1 MPAKPK
7 TSTPSSGKP
16 ETAVVEYKR
25 IAPDYA
31 WDGSIFCE
39 DEARLSA
46 IKYIINNKLD
56 QVERTIILLYV
67 DCLSYR
73 KLGKRLGFSHMTMMK
88 ECKRIK
94 EKILAEYDKTKPI
107 KKRKIMTEFIALTRA
122 DNGRPLLLNIE
133 RIVSVLAREVEGQEK
148 PLASILVEGVEGLL
162 EVMETY
168 EEIENYILN

>member
-7 TSTPSSGKP
+7 TSNPSSGRP
-16 ETAVVEYKR
+16 ETAAVEYKR

-73 KLGKRLGFSHMTMMK
+73 KLGKRLGFSHMTIRK
-88 ECKRIK
+88 EVQRIK
-94 EKILAEYDKTKPI
+94 AKILDEYNKMQ
-107 KKRKIMTEFIALTRA
+107 KK
-122 DNGRPLLLNIE
+122 
-133 RIVSVLAREVEGQEK
+133 
-148 PLASILVEGVEGLL
+148 
-162 EVMETY
+162 
-168 EEIENYILN
+168 

>member
-7 TSTPSSGKP
+7 TSTPSSGRP
-16 ETAVVEYKR
+16 ETAAVEYKR

-73 KLGKRLGFSHMTMMK
+73 KLGKRLGFSHMTLRKEVMK
-88 ECKRIK
+88 IK
-94 EKILAEYDKTKPI
+94 AKILAEYEKMQKNDKSNPAGPSETQDGEGPTI
-107 KKRKIMTEFIALTRA
+107 DGGRKTGT
-122 DNGRPLLLNIE
+122 P
-133 RIVSVLAREVEGQEK
+133 
-148 PLASILVEGVEGLL
+148 
-162 EVMETY
+162 
-168 EEIENYILN
+168 